1 MIRKFSLPAFAAAF
15 ALAALPALA
24 QSNPPAQADTTH
36 GTEAVGAQ
44 IGKAKTDETTKSDKT
59 AKTDKSTKSDKKVR
73 QTAQHPESTGT
84 SNTPAK
90 P

>member
-24 QSNPPAQADTTH
+24 QSNPPASAETN
-36 GTEAVGAQ
+36 GTPAVGAQ
-44 IGKAKTDETTKSDKT
+44 IGKAKTDETMKSGTT
-59 AKTDKSTKSDKKVR
+59 AKTDKSTKTDKKVE
-73 QTAQHPESTGT
+73 QTAQHPESAGT

>member
-1 MIRKFSLPAFAAAF
+1 MIRKFSLPAFAAAL

-24 QSNPPAQADTTH
+24 QSNPPAQAETH

-44 IGKAKTDETTKSDKT
+44 IDKAKTEETTKSDKT

-84 SNTPAK
+84 NNTPAK